1 MNENLKFQSKR
12 QTNQFL
18 FSDMSHIL
26 KNKNLEIK
34 IDLPL
39 ENYNFSRFDWTGKIV
54 DVKFHNIQL
63 ATVERTD
70 GQNEDSFGKG
80 FYNEFGIDTALG
92 FDETETGGWFHKI
105 GVGLLKK
112 ENSQYLFSKNYEVKP
127 AEFKISAESDRIL
140 IRCKSQVANGY
151 AYLLRKE
158 IQIAESGFILKYHL
172 QNTGEKDIITDE
184 YGHNFTSINN
194 DLIGN
199 KYVLKFP
206 FQLKPG
212 LFGETVNPELKVEIG
227 QNEIK
232 FKGTPDAQFFFSNLS
247 GNENIDAGWQLINL
261 KSKIG
266 ISESGSFQTN
276 KVNLWGWKHVICPEL
291 FFKINIKPGQS
302 VEWSRNYRVLKLD

>member
-1 MNENLKFQSKR
+1 M
-12 QTNQFL
+12 T
-18 FSDMSHIL
+18 HIL
-26 KNKNLEIK
+26 KNKNLEMK

-54 DVKFHNIQL
+54 DLKFQNIQL
-63 ATVERTD
+63 ATAERTD

-92 FDETETGGWFHKI
+92 FEDTELGGWFHKI

-112 ENSQYLFSKNYEVKP
+112 EDSQYLFSKNYEIKP
-127 AEFKISAESDRIL
+127 AEFKINAESDRIL
-140 IRCKSQVANGY
+140 IRCKSKAINGY
-151 AYLLRKE
+151 SYLLIKE
-158 IQIAESGFILKYHL
+158 IQLAESGFILKYYL
-172 QNTGEKDIITDE
+172 QNTGEKDINTDE
-184 YGHNFTSINN
+184 YVHNFTAINN
-194 DLIGN
+194 HLIGN

-212 LFGETVNPELKVEIG
+212 LFDETVNPELKVAIG
-227 QNEIK
+227 LNEIK
-232 FKGTPDAQFFFSNLS
+232 FNGTPEEQFFFSNLS
-247 GNENIDAGWQLINL
+247 GIENVDASWQLINL
-261 KSKIG
+261 ESKIT

-302 VEWSRNYRVLKLD
+302 TEWTRNYSIFKIK